1 MNVFT
6 YDNGNNRLEI
16 NEPEILLIKEFKAL
30 SDRDKTKNKSRL
42 WRELTY
48 IYLAID
54 WKSLYNQYTEQ
65 ERHQEALS
73 DSGITEE
80 EFNDP
85 IFREACRKYK
95 ALQDSNKSIKM
106 LRAAMSAADQFV
118 DYFTDIV
125 DLNERD
131 ANGKPVLT
139 PQKHYKRIDVYNP
152 KKAANLTTALA
163 KQILAKDFG
172 QHKNVIKN
180 EIHCLMSIIQE
191 TYLVV
196 TGKGPVQSSENL

>member
-30 SDRDKTKNKSRL
+30 FDRDKSKNKARL
-42 WRELTY
+42 WKELTY

-54 WKSLYNQYTEQ
+54 WKSLYNQYSEQ

-85 IFREACRKYK
+85 LFREACRKYK

-106 LRAAMSAADQFV
+106 LRAAMNAADQFI
-118 DYFTDIV
+118 DYFNDIV

-131 ANGKPVLT
+131 VNGKPIFTAEKVMKEVAMLNKVHEELIVLEN
-139 PQKHYKRIDVYNP
+139 RV
-152 KKAANLTTALA
+152 KKELA
-163 KQILAKDFG
+163 EKSTLRAGAIEDFDPG
-172 QHKNVIKN
+172 DF
-180 EIHCLMSIIQE
+180 
-191 TYLVV
+191 
-196 TGKGPVQSSENL
+196 

>member
-30 SDRDKTKNKSRL
+30 FDRDKSKNKARL
-42 WRELTY
+42 WKELTY

-54 WKSLYNQYTEQ
+54 WKSLYNQYSEQ
-65 ERHQEALS
+65 ERHQESLS

-85 IFREACRKYK
+85 LFREACRKYK

-106 LRAAMSAADQFV
+106 LRAAMNAADQFI
-118 DYFTDIV
+118 DYFNDIV

-131 ANGKPVLT
+131 VNGKPIFTAEKVMKEVAMLNKVHEELIVLVNT
-139 PQKHYKRIDVYNP
+139 V
-152 KKAANLTTALA
+152 KKEVAEKSTLRAGAVE
-163 KQILAKDFG
+163 DFDPG
-172 QHKNVIKN
+172 DF
-180 EIHCLMSIIQE
+180 
-191 TYLVV
+191 
-196 TGKGPVQSSENL
+196 

>member
-1 MNVFT
+1 MNVFI
-6 YDNGNNRLEI
+6 YDNGNNKLEI

-42 WRELTY
+42 WKELTY

-65 ERHQEALS
+65 ERHQEALN

-85 IFREACRKYK
+85 LFREACRKYK

-106 LRAAMSAADQFV
+106 LRAAMNATDQFI

-131 ANGKPVLT
+131 MNGKPVFTAEKVMKEVGMLNKVHEELIT
-139 PQKHYKRIDVYNP
+139 LENRV
-152 KKAANLTTALA
+152 KKELA
-163 KQILAKDFG
+163 EKSTLRAGAIEDFDPG
-172 QHKNVIKN
+172 DF
-180 EIHCLMSIIQE
+180 
-191 TYLVV
+191 
-196 TGKGPVQSSENL
+196 